1 MDRVNELLQLAG
13 VHFRLWQQ
21 AVKARTQRN
30 RDLEAAAAVRAR
42 DEEDII
48 RRKRHFAEVE
58 ERQESVHVRMLQHCV
73 RAADYVAKR
82 LLNVGS
88 D

>member
-21 AVKARTQRN
+21 AVEARTQRY
-30 RDLEAAAAVRAR
+30 RDWAAAAAVHAR

-48 RRKRHFAEVE
+48 RRRRRSAEVE
-58 ERQESVHVRMLQHCV
+58 ERQAAVHVWMIQHCE